1 MKIMTSDRSN
11 LISMISIPIL
21 CLALASAT
29 PASGAGSQP
38 PLPVLV
44 TNAATQP
51 VPVALSG
58 TSTVSGAVTVANS
71 AAQAVPVSVQGV
83 ISVAPAVSVPYQQY
97 FEIDFQNCS
106 SSPNGCAGT
115 FDLPAVSASQ
125 RLTIT
130 YVSCGWPFVGTP
142 NGLKLMVANIQ
153 GGGQWISAMYVPA
166 PYQGATAIS
175 APATFYVNAG
185 EIPFVQVTGD
195 GELSG
200 SRVYC
205 NISGHLTQIPPT

>member
-11 LISMISIPIL
+11 LISMISIPAL

-29 PASGAGSQP
+29 PASGAGNKPSQ
-38 PLPVLV
+38 PVLV
-44 TNAATQP
+44 TNDTTQP

-58 TSTVSGAVTVANS
+58 TSTISGAVTVANS

-83 ISVAPAVSVPYQQY
+83 ISVAPAAPAPYQQY
-97 FEIDFQNCS
+97 FEIDFPNCS
-106 SSPNGCAGT
+106 SSPNGCTGV
-115 FDLPAVSASQ
+115 FYLPAVSASQ

-142 NGLKLMVANIQ
+142 NGLQLMVASIQ
-153 GGGQWISAMYVPA
+153 GGGQWSSAMYIPA

-185 EIPFVQVTGD
+185 EIPFVQVSGD
-195 GELSG
+195 GVLAG
-200 SRVYC
+200 SHVYC
-205 NISGHLTQIPPT
+205 NISGYLTQIPPA